1 VPLTLEDLTVP
12 EKALWEAFPSGA
24 LVDLRN
30 GPERTVRAKAL
41 AALLLGAREV
51 PPGSAPG
58 IQLAGAHLTGQL
70 RLSCATITV
79 PVWLEEC
86 DFDAPPI
93 FEESSTR
100 SLAFV
105 RCTLPGFRGKLMR
118 VDGQLRY
125 TGSTV
130 NGRIVLTRAS
140 VTGELLLRSAK
151 LRNPGDWA
159 LFAGGL
165 TVESALF
172 GTPYA
177 DSRDAG
183 PLTVEGGVRLVGAR
197 LMGGLF
203 LDGVQIDNPGG
214 VALQGDNMTVFGRM
228 LCGKGFRATGSV
240 LMPRARV
247 EGELSFEDAH
257 LLAGTALSLNNAAI
271 DDLNLRTAEAAA
283 GEVDLRH
290 ARCAVL
296 RDAPA
301 TWPAQ
306 IGLDGFVYE
315 AIDSS
320 PGYLAVKDRLRWLG
334 REMGG
339 FRPQPYEQLAAL
351 YRRLGSDS
359 AARHVLLAKQR
370 SQTRERLLYQRVAG
384 KMLEWTVG
392 YGYRPWRAATWLAVM
407 LAIGTTAFTLWPP
420 APDGAVSRRFDPL
433 IYTLDLLLPISA
445 FGLREDFAPV
455 GSTRWL
461 AYGLTAA
468 GWLLATALIAGVTRA
483 LRRD

>member
-1 VPLTLEDLTVP
+1 VPLTFDDLTAP
-12 EKALWEAFPSGA
+12 EKALWEAFASGA
-24 LVDLRN
+24 MLDLR
-30 GPERTVRAKAL
+30 ERRDRTIRARVL
-41 AALLLGAREV
+41 AALLRGAREV
-51 PPGSAPG
+51 PAGSAPG
-58 IQLAGAHLTGQL
+58 VHLVGAQVTGAL
-70 RLSCATITV
+70 RLGCATVTV
-79 PVWLEEC
+79 PVWLTDCEFDQEP
-86 DFDAPPI
+86 DFED
-93 FEESSTR
+93 SSTR
-100 SLAFV
+100 GLAFV
-105 RCTLPGFRGKLMR
+105 RCRLPGFRGKLMR
-118 VDGQLRY
+118 VDGQLRF
-125 TGSTV
+125 TESTI
-130 NGRIVLTRAS
+130 NGRVVLTRAT

-151 LRNPGDWA
+151 LLNPGGWA

-165 TVESALF
+165 TVESAVF
-172 GTPYA
+172 GTPYS
-177 DSRDAG
+177 DRRDAG
-183 PLTVEGGVRLVGAR
+183 PLVVEGGLRLVGAR
-197 LMGGLF
+197 MMGGLF
-203 LDGVQIDNPGG
+203 LDGVQIDNPAA
-214 VALQGDNMTVFGRM
+214 VAIQGDNMTVFGRM

-247 EGELSFEDAH
+247 EGELSFEGGH
-257 LLAGTALSLNNAAI
+257 LRGETALSLNNAVI
-271 DDLNLRTAEAAA
+271 DDLNLRTAEPAS
-283 GEVDLRH
+283 GQVDLRH

-306 IGLDGFVYE
+306 IALDGLVYE

-320 PGYLAVKDRLRWLG
+320 PAYLAVKDRLRWLT
-334 REMGG
+334 REPEG
-339 FRPQPYEQLAAL
+339 FRPQPYEQLAVL
-351 YRRLGSDS
+351 YRQLGSDS

-370 SQTRERLLYQRVAG
+370 AQSRERRLHQRVVG
-384 KMLEWTVG
+384 RLLDWTVG

-407 LAIGTTAFTLWPP
+407 LAIGTTAFTVRQPV
-420 APDGAVSRRFDPL
+420 PDGAVTREFDPL